1 MASWSALLALT
12 GFQYSGITK
21 EIKFGNI
28 NGKYFWSNGYSYGTV
43 LISQADGS
51 RSVALKVINGRID
64 ILRVTIDGIGSTA
77 FKKVMSIIPGE
88 TETIIVK
95 ITSPANMNLRI

>member
-1 MASWSALLALT
+1 ME
-12 GFQYSGITK
+12 QC
-21 EIKFGNI
+21 
-28 NGKYFWSNGYSYGTV
+28 
-43 LISQADGS
+43 LISQADGA

-95 ITSPANMNLRI
+95 ITSPANMHLRI